1 MLEQIKI
8 DKSPGPDQIHPKLLK
23 SLTSDP
29 KFVDSVY
36 KLFICCAESRQIP
49 SDWKLANV
57 IALHKKG
64 PRNRAENYRPV
75 SLTSI
80 LCKLYEKLV
89 KTHIFNHV
97 EDKLSLDQHGFVGGR
112 SCTSN
117 LLEAFDTIL
126 DMIDDG
132 LPVDVLFFDFKKAFD
147 TVPHYRLLVKL
158 ESFGINGST
167 LEIISDFLS
176 DRRMLVGVGDK
187 FSEIFRIVSGVPQGS
202 VLGPLL
208 FLLFIN
214 DLPNNIRNKVFMF
227 ADDLKL
233 VADATNINDIS
244 SDLIELENWEDLWQ
258 LRFNASKCKVMHL
271 QPNENP
277 CLEYRLSN
285 VVLETVEYEK
295 DLGLTVVCK

>member
-1 MLEQIKI
+1 M
-8 DKSPGPDQIHPKLLK
+8 
-23 SLTSDP
+23 
-29 KFVDSVY
+29 
-36 KLFICCAESRQIP
+36 
-49 SDWKLANV
+49 

-202 VLGPLL
+202 VLGHCYFCCLSMTCLIILEIKYLCLL
-208 FLLFIN
+208 
-214 DLPNNIRNKVFMF
+214 M
-227 ADDLKL
+227 
-233 VADATNINDIS
+233 T
-244 SDLIELENWEDLWQ
+244 
-258 LRFNASKCKVMHL
+258 
-271 QPNENP
+271 
-277 CLEYRLSN
+277 
-285 VVLETVEYEK
+285 
-295 DLGLTVVCK
+295 